1 MENRLLVEQ
10 LGHGEEEA
18 TPARE
23 LAARLGVDDRRL
35 RRAVMSARLD
45 GVPILS
51 SREGYFLPSLDR
63 RRALLEK
70 LQFENT
76 MRARIK
82 ATCRAITATGG
93 SADVRE

>member
-1 MENRLLVEQ
+1 MENRLVEV
-10 LGHGEEEA
+10 LGRGEESA
-18 TPARE
+18 IPARE
-23 LAARLGVDDRRL
+23 LAARLGVDDRKL
-35 RRAVMSARLD
+35 RRAVMAARLD
-45 GVPILS
+45 GVPVLS
-51 SREGYFLPSLDR
+51 SKEGYFLPSLDR

-93 SADVRE
+93 KMDVGE